1 VIISYINVFFIKFLK
16 NYEKA
21 WRISPNII
29 FYKYW
34 RNSMAINLKNDIK
47 PISYI
52 KTNAAEMMK
61 YVNERKNPIVI
72 TQNGEARAVLVD
84 IETYQETQDAFA
96 LMSLIKIAEKDIQ
109 NGNVEPAKKVFSEL
123 KKEIAEN
130 D

>member
-1 VIISYINVFFIKFLK
+1 
-16 NYEKA
+16 
-21 WRISPNII
+21 
-29 FYKYW
+29 
-34 RNSMAINLKNDIK
+34 MAINLKNDIK

-72 TQNGEARAVLVD
+72 TQNGEARAVLID

-109 NGNVEPAKKVFSEL
+109 NGNVELAEKVFSKL
-123 KKEIAEN
+123 RNEITEN
-130 D
+130 E

>member
-1 VIISYINVFFIKFLK
+1 
-16 NYEKA
+16 
-21 WRISPNII
+21 
-29 FYKYW
+29 
-34 RNSMAINLKNDIK
+34 MAINLKNDIK

-96 LMSLIKIAEKDIQ
+96 LINLIKIAEKDMQ
-109 NGNVEPAKKVFSEL
+109 DGNVEPADKVFTEL
-123 KKEIAEN
+123 RKEILE
-130 D
+130 DG